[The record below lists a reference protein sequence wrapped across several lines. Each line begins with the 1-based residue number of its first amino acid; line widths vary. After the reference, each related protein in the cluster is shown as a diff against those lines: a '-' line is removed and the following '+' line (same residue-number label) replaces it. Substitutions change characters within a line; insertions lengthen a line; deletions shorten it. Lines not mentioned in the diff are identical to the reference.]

1 MAQQNGLNIL
11 VDDMTDSGEFHPNES
26 ALGVILLNVVAP
38 KQRME
43 DEKSKKR
50 DEQTQRE
57 KLEGQ
62 GVSIRET
69 ATPSM
74 KKTV

>member
-1 MAQQNGLNIL
+1 

-26 ALGVILLNVVAP
+26 ALGVIPLNVVAP